1 MENSK
6 ILIGNMKM
14 NLTYPEI
21 MEYIEQMKKY
31 NNFIICPS
39 SLYIPYFIENGFTV
53 GMQNISQYG
62 QGAYTGEISVTQA
75 NSLNIKYSLVGHS
88 ERRIKFDETDEVIN
102 NKLRK
107 AVSNDIIA
115 VLCIGE
121 TIEEKE
127 QLLTKEVLKKQII
140 NDLNEVDEFYL
151 KNIIIAYEPVWA
163 IGTGKVPSIEE
174 IKEIIEYIKKFVNEK
189 FGFIPKVLY
198 GGSINEKN
206 IYDLKTI
213 DIVDG
218 FLVGGA
224 CLVPEKFIRIIETIN

>member
-6 ILIGNMKM
+6 LLIGNMKM

-21 MEYIEQMKKY
+21 MEYIEQMKNY

-39 SLYIPYFIENGFTV
+39 SLYIPYFIENGFEV
-53 GMQNISQYG
+53 GVQNISEYG

-75 NSLNIKYSLVGHS
+75 NSMNIKYSLIGHS
-88 ERRIKFDETDEVIN
+88 ERRIKFNENDKIIN

-107 AVSNDIIA
+107 TVSNNLNAI
-115 VLCIGE
+115 LCIGE
-121 TIEEKE
+121 TFEEKE

-140 NDLNEVDEFYL
+140 NDLDEVDEFYL

-163 IGTGKVPSIEE
+163 IGTGKVPSLED
-174 IKEIIEYIKKFVNEK
+174 IKEIIEYIKEVVNK
-189 FGFIPKVLY
+189 TYGFNPKVLY
-198 GGSINEKN
+198 GGSINENN
-206 IYDLKTI
+206 INDLKTI

-224 CLVPEKFIRIIETIN
+224 CLVPEKFIKIIETIN